1 MASAVQPQPAQVPT
15 TNGNAGNGMK
25 LTDTKRGKVLLGQL
39 SSDFLR
45 IKTAS
50 SSAQGRN
57 DAAIAQQMALQQQ
70 QQMLAQTA
78 ALATANRLTLTVV
91 EAKLN
96 KNYGVTRMDPYCR
109 IIVGHA
115 VYETATAQNGA
126 KLPYWNKTIST
137 TVAQDLKH
145 IKIEIFDERAFSI
158 DNRIAWGKIDIS
170 DSIKSGKSE
179 DDWWP
184 LSGKLGDEKEGMIH
198 LEISGS
204 KVQQPVIYNTPMPMM
219 FPQVYSPTGVPVM
232 MPAAGGGY
240 MVPPGVQIGG
250 AYPAGQQP
258 QAQVQRPTVT
268 EEDLK
273 QVKEMFPNMEDN
285 VIKTVLE
292 ASGGNKDAA
301 INSLLSM

>member
-1 MASAVQPQPAQVPT
+1 MASAVQPQPAQAPT
-15 TNGNAGNGMK
+15 VNGNGGMK

-45 IKTAS
+45 IKTAVS
-50 SSAQGRN
+50 TGQSRN
-57 DAAIAQQMALQQQ
+57 DATLAQQMALQQQ
-70 QQMLAQTA
+70 QMLTQTA
-78 ALATANRLTLTVV
+78 VAGTANRLNLTLV

-109 IIVGHA
+109 VIVGHA

-145 IKIEIFDERAFSI
+145 IKIEIYDERAFSI

-170 DSIKSGKSE
+170 DAIKSGKSE

-198 LEISGS
+198 LQISWS
-204 KVQQPVIYNTPMPMM
+204 KVQQPIIYNAPMPMM
-219 FPQVYSPTGVPVM
+219 FPHVYNPAGVPMM
-232 MPAAGGGY
+232 MPAAAGGY
-240 MVPPGVQIGG
+240 MVPPGVQVGG
-250 AYPAGQQP
+250 MYPPSQPQTQIQQP
-258 QAQVQRPTVT
+258 AIT
-268 EEDLK
+268 EQDLK
-273 QVKEMFPNMEDN
+273 QVKEMFPNVEDS
-285 VIKTVLE
+285 VIKAVLE

-301 INSLLSM
+301 INSLLNMQ